1 MENEIF
7 NYLVKYSDE
16 IRYRLIRS
24 LTVFGIFFAIFL
36 MFQIRYISLFNYR
49 FLFIYPDPFHNI
61 GAQFLFIIKDHV
73 LPEDTKLL
81 VIKPTDGVMADFYSC
96 MSLSLIIS
104 MPYIAYQLMQ
114 FVSPAL
120 KNSERELIKSIII
133 PASLLF
139 AAGAFMGLYFVAPEI
154 FIIFQDFNVGLGA
167 STTLSISSFV
177 SFLFIYVIAFGLSFE
192 LPVIM
197 VGLTRFGIVTYEQWA
212 ANWRYAVIGA
222 FIFGMIFS
230 PGVTGFTMIILA
242 VPIIALY
249 FAGLYISKRVEKK
262 EKLISIT
269 NDY

>member
-1 MENEIF
+1 M
-7 NYLVKYSDE
+7 
-16 IRYRLIRS
+16 
-24 LTVFGIFFAIFL
+24 
-36 MFQIRYISLFNYR
+36 
-49 FLFIYPDPFHNI
+49 
-61 GAQFLFIIKDHV
+61 
-73 LPEDTKLL
+73 L

-96 MSLSLIIS
+96 MALSLIIS
-104 MPYIAYQLMQ
+104 MPYIAYQVMQ

-120 KNSERELIKSIII
+120 KNSEKELIRSIIV
-133 PASLLF
+133 PASFLF
-139 AAGAFMGLYFVAPEI
+139 AAGAFMGIYFVAPEL
-154 FIIFQDFNVGLGA
+154 FRIFQDFNVGLGA

-197 VGLTRFGIVTYEQWA
+197 TGLTRFGIVTYEQWA

-242 VPIIALY
+242 IPIIALY
-249 FAGLYISKRVEKK
+249 FLGLYASKRIEKTNK
-262 EKLISIT
+262 TISIT